1 MHAIFYLYDVL
12 SSFRCST
19 TVESFPSTP
28 TYSSDYGEKPELQK
42 MRVLIGAPLRQPPKH
57 QMVAD
62 SLLQVFPSVD
72 ANTTTLNRE
81 QMSGPFHEE
90 KSILPEG
97 LSDFLIF
104 CTSDFTTVS
113 KEVHVRTRRV
123 RLLGLEVLLMFYFYW
138 STELISIFYFQCS
151 DSHNVTVGCR

>member
-1 MHAIFYLYDVL
+1 MHAILYPSDII

-62 SLLQVFPSVD
+62 SLLHVFPSID
-72 ANTTTLNRE
+72 PNSTPLNRE
-81 QMSGPFHEE
+81 HISGPE
-90 KSILPEG
+90 KSIRPEG
-97 LSDFLIF
+97 LSTFSYFVPVILLRFLKRF
-104 CTSDFTTVS
+104 
-113 KEVHVRTRRV
+113 
-123 RLLGLEVLLMFYFYW
+123 M
-138 STELISIFYFQCS
+138 
-151 DSHNVTVGCR
+151 